1 MTFAR
6 LVAVHH
12 ARPIGCIAPFTSL
25 AALVALHHAL
35 GCVPTRLGTLLRAR
49 ARARARVC
57 VCVRARAF
65 IHVRACV
72 FAAYVCVNVCVRGCV
87 LVFSTFA

>member
-1 MTFAR
+1 MTLAR

-49 ARARARVC
+49 VRARVC
-57 VCVRARAF
+57 VCVRARAS

-72 FAAYVCVNVCVRGCV
+72 FASYVCVNVCVRGCV